1 MSRRWGF
8 AVVIAAIVGIGIG
21 VLITVLAG
29 VGSGARLV
37 IGEGI
42 GLIIGGGLLTIFDRQ
57 VVRRLDGS
65 RPAGPAGA
73 TVSATV
79 PDPAIPAI
87 PAFDPETGEPLRRAR
102 SSFFGLSLEVWTLI
116 LVGCGVLL
124 VGVGVVVYLA
134 S

>member
-1 MSRRWGF
+1 
-8 AVVIAAIVGIGIG
+8 VIAAIVGIGIG

-37 IGEGI
+37 IGAGV
-42 GLIIGGGLLTIFDRQ
+42 GLLIGGGLLTIFDRQ
-57 VVRRLDGS
+57 VVRRFDGS
-65 RPAGPAGA
+65 TPAI
-73 TVSATV
+73 V